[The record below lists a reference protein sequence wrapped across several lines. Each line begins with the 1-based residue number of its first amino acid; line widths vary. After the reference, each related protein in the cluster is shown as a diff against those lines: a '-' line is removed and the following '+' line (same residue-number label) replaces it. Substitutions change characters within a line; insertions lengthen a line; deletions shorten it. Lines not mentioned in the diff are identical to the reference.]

1 MGLAPL
7 SQAGRYM
14 RSNLSISAAETQL
27 DPVERKKVQKAARD
41 FEAVFV
47 RQLIASM
54 RKASEGMDGE
64 EQGEAEKMSMDMA
77 WDGLADK
84 IADAGGLGVARMMEP
99 WLAGDPSGIRGL
111 ERTLPDPLPAVAPV
125 QGAAPARQASR
136 SYAQGAGRLDPQVL
150 DALADKASR
159 ATGVDASLIR
169 GVIQAESAGNAR
181 ARSSAGAIGLMQ
193 LMPGT
198 ARELGVDPTDP
209 EQNVMGGAR
218 YLAGLLKRFGGNER
232 LALAGYNA
240 GPGAVEKYDGIP
252 PYAETRKYV
261 DIVLAHRRK
270 FAGGDS

>member
-1 MGLAPL
+1 
-7 SQAGRYM
+7 M
-14 RSNLSISAAETQL
+14 RSNLSISAAESQL

-54 RKASEGMDGE
+54 RKASEGLGDGE
-64 EQGEAEKMSMDMA
+64 EGEAEKMSMDMA

-99 WLAGDPSGIRGL
+99 WLAGDPTRIPGL
-111 ERTLPDPLPAVAPV
+111 ERTLPDPMPVAP
-125 QGAAPARQASR
+125 APASGTATPQASR
-136 SYAQGAGRLDPQVL
+136 SYAAAAGKLDPKVL
-150 DALADKASR
+150 DGLAEKASR
-159 ATGVDASLIR
+159 ATGVDSSLIR

-181 ARSSAGAIGLMQ
+181 ARSSAGAVGLMQ

-198 ARELGVDPTDP
+198 ARDLGVDPSDP

-218 YLAGLLKRFGGNER
+218 YLASLLKRFGGNER

-252 PYAETRKYV
+252 PYPETRNYV
-261 DIVLAHRRK
+261 DTVLTHRRK
-270 FAGGDS
+270 FAGGDL